1 MKRKV
6 NNILLK
12 LTDRILSVIDLYEQT
27 YRLSNKRTVLKEIR
41 KQDDLF
47 MTMILSEQL
56 GVENPV
62 IWHMLELYP
71 FLLDQMHEWHTRM
84 GIEKCHFEGL
94 KCC

>member
-1 MKRKV
+1 MLKSYFQKLKKSLLSLM
-6 NNILLK
+6 NI
-12 LTDRILSVIDLYEQT
+12 YEQM
-27 YRLSNKRTVLKEIR
+27 YRLSNKRVVLKEIR

-47 MTMILSEQL
+47 LTMILSEQL

-71 FLLDQMHEWHTRM
+71 FLLDQMHDWHTRM
-84 GIEKCHFEGL
+84 GIEKCPFEGL